1 MGRGGGGIGRFTKPL
16 KTQAVSQ
23 LAQTALQ
30 SVFLLLSF
38 VQPVLLACIK
48 DYCTDVDV
56 EMVVMERHLS
66 YPGQPV
72 MLIAMLVV
80 VIMVRL
86 DVRWH
91 SLLIRGDRRLKN

>member
-72 MLIAMLVV
+72 MLVV

-91 SLLIRGDRRLKN
+91 SLLVRGDRRLKN

>member
-1 MGRGGGGIGRFTKPL
+1 MQGFQRTEKGVVEAYMGRRGVGIGRFTKPL

-38 VQPVLLACIK
+38 GQPVLLACIK

-56 EMVVMERHLS
+56 ETVVMER
-66 YPGQPV
+66 P
-72 MLIAMLVV
+72 
-80 VIMVRL
+80 
-86 DVRWH
+86 
-91 SLLIRGDRRLKN
+91 